1 MIDKILLEQKR
12 TLYVPRVFGREM
24 RFFEIHARAEL
35 ISGTFGILE
44 PVLRQGI
51 VEVSPSEDSL
61 MILPGVAFDADGRR
75 LGYGGGYYDRYLE
88 HVPRLQAFG
97 AGVCMSDCRCAS
109 AGSI

>member
-1 MIDKILLEQKR
+1 
-12 TLYVPRVFGREM
+12 M
-24 RFFEIHARAEL
+24 RFFEIHSRADL

-44 PVLRQGI
+44 PILRQGI

-88 HVPRLQAFG
+88 HVPGCRRLGLAYACQIAD
-97 AGVCMSDCRCAS
+97 VLPQEVSDIA
-109 AGSI
+109 ADMVITEKQIYKKSIKNS